1 MRTYLCTLLILWT
14 MAAQSQTY
22 LDEYVHAGLK
32 NNQTLKQQQF
42 ALEKSLFALK
52 EAQSLFSPKVSLHTD
67 YFLAGGGRTVDFPAG
82 DILNPV
88 YATLNQLTESNNFP
102 MLENQRILLNPD
114 NFYDVKMRTTLPII
128 NAEIAYNR
136 RIKSDLVSMQALELA
151 IYQRELVKDIK
162 NAYYAYLKSLEAI
175 RIYESAVQLV
185 KESQRINESL
195 FKNDMVN
202 RTVLIRAE
210 NEVIKFQNQR
220 FTALQQSRNAR
231 GLFQFPAQQGFGR

>member
-22 LDEYVHAGLK
+22 LDEYVQAGLE

-52 EAQSLFSPKVSLHTD
+52 EAQSLFLPKMSLQTD

-102 MLENQRILLNPD
+102 MVENQRILLNPD
-114 NFYDVKMRTTLPII
+114 NFYDVKIRTTLPII

-136 RIKSDLVSMQALELA
+136 RIKSDLVSMQELELA

-162 NAYYAYLKSLEAI
+162 NAYYAYLKSREAVQ
-175 RIYESAVQLV
+175 IYESAVQLV
-185 KESQRINESL
+185 
-195 FKNDMVN
+195 
-202 RTVLIRAE
+202 
-210 NEVIKFQNQR
+210 
-220 FTALQQSRNAR
+220 
-231 GLFQFPAQQGFGR
+231 